1 MYNVELHVATWYC
14 ICITAPPVLA
24 PSVHGARSGG
34 PHTPRHS
41 VLLDWL
47 EEGGGGRVLLVLLL
61 TRARLQHSLS
71 EVWRVRGHLQ
81 HWGVQAGYCT
91 ALYCTVLY
99 CTGEYRWSVQMSD
112 VLFITDSQAVGW

>member
-24 PSVHGARSGG
+24 PSVHGARCGG

-81 HWGVQAGYCT
+81 HWGVLYCT
-91 ALYCTVLY
+91 ALYRGVQVVCT
-99 CTGEYRWSVQMSD
+99 D
-112 VLFITDSQAVGW
+112 VRRVVYH